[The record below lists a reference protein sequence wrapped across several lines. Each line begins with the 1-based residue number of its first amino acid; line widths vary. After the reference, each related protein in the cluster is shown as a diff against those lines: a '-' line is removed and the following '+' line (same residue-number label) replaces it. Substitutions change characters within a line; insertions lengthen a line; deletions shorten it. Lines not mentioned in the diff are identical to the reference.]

1 MQVYGIIR
9 LISQHQ
15 IEGGEAFELFYY
27 VSNATYMVNEK
38 KDDRRED
45 FFEIYPYGLTGMYYI
60 SYNSTNFTTW
70 LMRFEVQW
78 DSLTPKTAWNRGL
91 ARNACS

>member
-45 FFEIYPYGLTGMYYI
+45 FFEIYPYGSTGIICYYSTI
-60 SYNSTNFTTW
+60 HSSNMIVTSSY
-70 LMRFEVQW
+70 LLIVK
-78 DSLTPKTAWNRGL
+78 L
-91 ARNACS
+91 

>member
-45 FFEIYPYGLTGMYYI
+45 FFEIYPYGSNRVICCERAPPRLG
-60 SYNSTNFTTW
+60 SSPPGQHKFT
-70 LMRFEVQW
+70 
-78 DSLTPKTAWNRGL
+78 
-91 ARNACS
+91 